1 MIQPFEWMIALR
13 YLRAKR
19 RESFISIVS
28 WFSLI
33 GIALGVATLIIVMS
47 VMNGYHVELL
57 NRILGINGHITVNID
72 NKKIANYPNYVD
84 EISKVKNVTYAAPL
98 ISSQA
103 MALANNNSLGVIVRG
118 MTSESLEHKPV
129 MKDILDHSSLELFKK
144 GQGIYL
150 GISLAR
156 QLNVGVGDT
165 IKLLSPETTS
175 TLIGTIPRMKTFVVI
190 GTFDV
195 GMYEY
200 NVSTIFMPLEEAQVF
215 FKYYDSVSDIEVMVN
230 DPENMDIVKLD
241 IGNLFSEQ
249 NVRMVDW
256 GLANATLFNALAV
269 ERNVMFLILTLI
281 IIVAA
286 FNIISSLIMLV
297 KDKATNIAIL
307 RTIGA
312 SKNSII
318 KIFIICGSMIGVI
331 GTMLGCILGVT
342 FALNVESIRSFL
354 QSMTGFTL
362 FDPVIYFLTKLPS
375 NLEFES
381 VFIVCSIS
389 LLFSLLATIYPAWRA
404 SKLTPA
410 EVLRYE

>member
-1 MIQPFEWMIALR
+1 MIQKFELMIALR

-19 RESFISIVS
+19 KESFISIVS

-57 NRILGINGHITVNID
+57 NRILGINGHVAVNQVKGNI
-72 NKKIANYPNYVD
+72 VD
-84 EISKVKNVTYAAPL
+84 YAQRAEQISKIPNVTYVAPL
-98 ISSQA
+98 IQTQA
-103 MALANNNSLGVIVRG
+103 MAIANNHSVGVMVRG
-118 MTSESLEHKPV
+118 MTAENLENKPV
-129 MKDILDHSSLELFKK
+129 MKESLDLVSLGQFKNND
-144 GQGIYL
+144 GIYL
-150 GISLAR
+150 GKTLAR
-156 QLNVGVGDT
+156 LLDVGIGDT
-165 IKLLSPETTS
+165 VKLLTPETTT
-175 TLIGTIPRMKTFVVI
+175 TLIGSIPRMKTYKVI

-200 NVSTIFMPLEEAQVF
+200 NATTIFMPLEEAQLF
-215 FKYYDSVSDIEVMVN
+215 FKLGSSVTDIEILVN
-230 DPENMDIVKLD
+230 DPENMDSIKQELVKLFPND
-241 IGNLFSEQ
+241 IRLL
-249 NVRMVDW
+249 DW
-256 GLANATLFNALAV
+256 GMANATLFNALAV

-281 IIVAA
+281 ILVAA

-312 SKNSII
+312 SKGSII
-318 KIFIICGSMIGVI
+318 RIFVMCGSMIGVI
-331 GTMLGCILGVT
+331 GTMFGGILGVA
-342 FALNVESIRSFL
+342 FAMNIEKIREFL
-354 QSMTGFTL
+354 QSMTGITL

-375 NLEFES
+375 NLEFSS
-381 VFIVCSIS
+381 VITVCLVS
-389 LLFSLLATIYPAWRA
+389 LIFSLLATIYPAWRA